1 MVTPAEGAVVQA
13 TPEDMQG
20 LRDFERVVDTVH
32 LVGPDGVP
40 VALPLPVYEILRHA
54 LPLLM
59 RGEQVSLLSVQTELT
74 TQQAAEVLGVSR
86 PFLIKRLDAGDLPF
100 QKTGTHRRIR
110 LDDLLTYKQQR
121 AQESG
126 AHLTRL
132 TQMSQDLGLYTP

>member
-1 MVTPAEGAVVQA
+1 MVTSAEGVVVQA
-13 TPEDMQG
+13 TPDDMQG
-20 LRDFERVVDTVH
+20 LRDFEQVVDAVH
-32 LVGPDGVP
+32 LVGPDGAP

-59 RGEQVSLLSVQTELT
+59 RGERVSLLPVQMDLT

-110 LDDLLTYKQQR
+110 LDDLLVYKQDR
-121 AQESG
+121 ERERG